1 MNHTSMCRILR
12 HSDAAKRASGEYN
25 THYVCG
31 GSGAIGHW
39 IAVSLQDGSSDHQ
52 LYATKREAV
61 RHQHHNEKNF
71 AFVQIQPQ
79 SMPVCD
85 AEVLLFAHRKMVESG
100 VTLIDRD
107 APSGGRE
114 VIRRLAREDMRNQL
128 RSIRNGGRTVPSNLT
143 FPQE

>member
-1 MNHTSMCRILR
+1 MNHTGMCRTLR
-12 HSDAAKRASGEYN
+12 HSDAAKRASAEYN

-31 GSGAIGHW
+31 GNPAIGRW
-39 IAVSLQDGSSDHQ
+39 IAISLADGSTDHQ
-52 LYATKREAV
+52 LYDTKREAV

-85 AEVLLFAHRKMVESG
+85 AEAMLSIHRKMAEAG

-107 APSGGRE
+107 SPTGGKE
-114 VIRRLAREDMRNQL
+114 PIRRLAREDMKNQL
-128 RSIRNGGRTVPSNLT
+128 RSIRNGGRTAPSNLT
-143 FPQE
+143 FRKE